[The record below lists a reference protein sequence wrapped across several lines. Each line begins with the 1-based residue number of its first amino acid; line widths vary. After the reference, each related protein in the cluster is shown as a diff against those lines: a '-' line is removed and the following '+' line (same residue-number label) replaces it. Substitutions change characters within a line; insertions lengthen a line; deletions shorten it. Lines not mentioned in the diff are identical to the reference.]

1 MSKER
6 KFHQLVEDMDREEK
20 NRVWMAIKAQEEPQ
34 QNGAPIAAQKPLRR
48 TFIRRAIAVAS
59 IVLVLGGGVFAATQ
73 LFPKFSTQPG
83 NTGDI
88 QISDSGTD
96 NDNRYCSSDSYNMIV
111 TETTLKELVSLEQKS
126 FLYLDWYDIT
136 DYCSDGIYQFNDS
149 GEIIGYCEEITDSN
163 TGSLVSIR
171 IISNGYQLQDLD
183 FFENTD
189 SVAYINDIQIDWKN
203 VWGMSYAKF
212 KYGGYDYY
220 VSLEYPMEPD
230 AILDVIQELL
240 N

>member
-20 NRVWMAIKAQEEPQ
+20 NRVWLAIKAQEEPQ
-34 QNGAPIAAQKPLRR
+34 KNSKPVAAQKPLRR

-73 LFPKFSTQPG
+73 LFPKSSTQPG

-96 NDNRYCSSDSYNMIV
+96 NENRYCSADTYSIIA
-111 TETTLKELVSLEQKS
+111 TETTLKELVALEQKS
-126 FLYLDWYDIT
+126 FLYLNWYDIT
-136 DYCSDGIYQFNDS
+136 DYCGDGIYQLNDS
-149 GEIIGYCEEITDSN
+149 GEIIGYYEDITDSN

-171 IISNGYQLQDLD
+171 IISNGYQLQHLD
-183 FFENTD
+183 VFENTD
-189 SVAYINDIQIDWKN
+189 SVAHINDIQIDWKN
-203 VWGMSYAKF
+203 ARNTSYAKF